1 MASVNKEN
9 KMGTIPVFKLLVTM
23 ALPMVISMLIQSLY
37 NVVDSIYVGQYS
49 KDALTAIG
57 LAWPMQNLMIAMG
70 TGIGVGI
77 NAILSKSLG
86 ERNNKKAS
94 KTAVNGCFIMLI
106 ITMIFVILGL
116 TIMPSYMK
124 ALSSS
129 ESVINYGVEYLEIVV
144 VWSFGL
150 IFAITFERLLQATG
164 RTGLV
169 MVAQASG
176 AIINIVL
183 DPLLING
190 IGFIPELG
198 VKGAALAT
206 IIGQFGS
213 CILGFILNICLNK
226 DIHFNKETLKIDFKL
241 IKDILV
247 IGIPSAVM
255 AAIASVLNFL
265 FNKVLMRFEDHI
277 IPGTNDVYGD
287 LPQTVFGLYYKLN
300 SLFFMPIFG
309 MNNAMVP
316 IVAFNYGAKNKEKMM
331 KTMKYALIIV
341 FIMMFIGT
349 SMFLIIPDKL
359 LSIFADNGDTA
370 TYLSIV
376 GSPCLRII
384 SSSFLIAAFCI
395 VFMSMFQALG
405 NGFASMCVSVIRQ
418 LVILLPSA
426 YLLSLTENLNLVWLS
441 FLIAEVVA
449 FSISI
454 CLFIKMYRGKIK
466 PLEQVRVINNG

>member
-1 MASVNKEN
+1 
-9 KMGTIPVFKLLVTM
+9 
-23 ALPMVISMLIQSLY
+23 
-37 NVVDSIYVGQYS
+37 
-49 KDALTAIG
+49 
-57 LAWPMQNLMIAMG
+57 
-70 TGIGVGI
+70 
-77 NAILSKSLG
+77 
-86 ERNNKKAS
+86 
-94 KTAVNGCFIMLI
+94 
-106 ITMIFVILGL
+106 
-116 TIMPSYMK
+116 
-124 ALSSS
+124 
-129 ESVINYGVEYLEIVV
+129 
-144 VWSFGL
+144 
-150 IFAITFERLLQATG
+150 
-164 RTGLV
+164 
-169 MVAQASG
+169 
-176 AIINIVL
+176 
-183 DPLLING
+183 
-190 IGFIPELG
+190 
-198 VKGAALAT
+198 
-206 IIGQFGS
+206 
-213 CILGFILNICLNK
+213 
-226 DIHFNKETLKIDFKL
+226 
-241 IKDILV
+241 
-247 IGIPSAVM
+247 
-255 AAIASVLNFL
+255 
-265 FNKVLMRFEDHI
+265 
-277 IPGTNDVYGD
+277 
-287 LPQTVFGLYYKLN
+287 
-300 SLFFMPIFG
+300 MPIFG

-370 TYLSIV
+370 TYLSMV